1 MFSENLKITF
11 LENSGRIG
19 QIFFFIT
26 YDGACDCVCGGQRA
40 KVRGQLVEVSFFSFH
55 HEGPGIKVRF
65 SGKLLYLLGCLAS
78 PEGQTLPFFST

>member
-40 KVRGQLVEVSFFSFH
+40 KVRGQLVEVSFFLF
-55 HEGPGIKVRF
+55 P
-65 SGKLLYLLGCLAS
+65 
-78 PEGQTLPFFST
+78 P